1 MTFVET
7 LNSQFSLVQNIDFF
21 IRLLV
26 ACLCGSIIGMERS
39 KQFKEAGIRTHFIVC
54 CGAAL
59 MMIVSKYA
67 FADLGDMAS
76 GYLLGSKGAD
86 PSRIAS
92 QVVNGISFLGA
103 GVIFKHGASIKGLT
117 TAAGL
122 WATAGVGLAIGA
134 GMYPVALFSTVTIVL
149 LQIIMHKYVIGTD
162 SLSRRRLQFTVE
174 YTEEFP
180 EAFEVFI
187 NEQKMQTINVKITYL
202 DDGYVTY
209 DILARS
215 PKDIDIKVFD
225 LFLKEYGEV
234 RDVSYTS
241 VDWQ

>member
-1 MTFVET
+1 MTLVES
-7 LNSQFSLVQNIDFF
+7 LNSQFSLMQNVDFF
-21 IRLLV
+21 IRILV

-39 KQFKEAGIRTHFIVC
+39 KQLKEAGIRTHFIVC

-67 FADLGDMAS
+67 FADLGDVAGMT
-76 GYLLGSKGAD
+76 LLGSKGAD

-122 WATAGVGLAIGA
+122 WATAGIGLAIGA
-134 GMYPVALFSTVTIVL
+134 GMYPVALFSTVAIVL
-149 LQIIMHKYVIGTD
+149 LQIVMHKYLIGAD

-174 YTEEFP
+174 YTKEFP
-180 EAFEVFI
+180 DAFEAFI
-187 NEQKMQTINVKITYL
+187 NDHKLQTINIKITYS
-202 DDGYVTY
+202 DDGFVSY
-209 DILARS
+209 DVLVRS
-215 PKDIDIKVFD
+215 PRDIDIKVFD